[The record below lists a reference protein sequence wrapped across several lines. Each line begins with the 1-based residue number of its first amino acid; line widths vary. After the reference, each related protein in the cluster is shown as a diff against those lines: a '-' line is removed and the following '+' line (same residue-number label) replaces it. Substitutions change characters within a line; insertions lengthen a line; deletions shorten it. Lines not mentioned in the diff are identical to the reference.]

1 MNLELFIHQFVDSS
15 YTPGDALPFS
25 VEEISVPKH
34 TILTDY
40 GQVERK
46 AYFLLK
52 GIAKISMIRQ
62 DGEERVLEFFFPGQF
77 FSAYSSFLT
86 QKPSD
91 VQVKVLTE
99 ATMQVLSQE
108 AMTAAYAHSI
118 LANKLGRLAAE
129 FYYIRKTQR
138 EKDFLTKSASERYMD
153 LLHGRPELVQQIPI
167 QLIAKYLGVTPESL
181 SRIRKSISE

>member
-1 MNLELFIHQFVDSS
+1 MNLELFIHQYVDPN
-15 YTPGDALPFS
+15 YKPGEPLPFS
-25 VEEISVPKH
+25 IEELTVPKH

-40 GQVERK
+40 GQIERK

-52 GIAKISMIRQ
+52 GIAKISMFRQ
-62 DGEERVLEFFFPGQF
+62 DGEERVLEFFFPGQL

-99 ATMQVLSQE
+99 ANVQVLTYESMQS
-108 AMTAAYAHSI
+108 AYAHSL
-118 LANKLGRLAAE
+118 LANKLGRIAAE

-138 EKDFLTKSASERYMD
+138 EKDFLTKTASERYLD

-167 QLIAKYLGVTPESL
+167 QLIAKYLGVTAESL
-181 SRIRKSISE
+181 SRIRKAIS

>member
-1 MNLELFIHQFVDSS
+1 MNLELFIHQYVDSD
-15 YTPGDALPFS
+15 YKPGDPLPFT
-25 VEEISVPKH
+25 VDEWTIPKH

-77 FSAYSSFLT
+77 FSAYSSFLN

-99 ATMQVLSQE
+99 AHVQVLTHESMQ
-108 AMTAAYAHSI
+108 AAYAHSL

-138 EKDFLTKSASERYMD
+138 EKDFLTKTASERYLD

-167 QLIAKYLGVTPESL
+167 QMIAKYLGVTAESL
-181 SRIRKSISE
+181 SRIRKAIS

>member
-1 MNLELFIHQFVDSS
+1 MSLELFIHQYVDSS
-15 YTPGDALPFS
+15 FMPGDPLPFS
-25 VEEISVPKH
+25 IEELSVPKH

-52 GIAKISMIRQ
+52 GMAKISMIRQ

-77 FSAYSSFLT
+77 FSAYSSFLN

-99 ATMQVLSQE
+99 ATMQVLSHESMQ
-108 AMTAAYAHSI
+108 AAYAHSL
-118 LANKLGRLAAE
+118 LANKLGRLTAE
-129 FYYIRKTQR
+129 FYYVRKTQR
-138 EKDFLTKSASERYMD
+138 EKDFLTKSASERYLD

-167 QLIAKYLGVTPESL
+167 QLIAKYLGVTAESL
-181 SRIRKSISE
+181 SRIRKSIS

>member
-1 MNLELFIHQFVDSS
+1 MTLETFIHQYVDTS
-15 YTPGDALPFS
+15 YNVGDPLPFP
-25 VEEISVPKH
+25 VEEMLVSKNTV
-34 TILTDY
+34 LTSY
-40 GQVERK
+40 GQIERK

-99 ATMQVLSQE
+99 ASLQVLSYEGMQ
-108 AMTAAYAHSI
+108 AAYQTSL
-118 LANKLGRLAAE
+118 LANKLGRMAAE
-129 FYYIRKTQR
+129 YYYIQKTQR
-138 EKDFLTKSASERYMD
+138 EKDFLTKSASERYLD

-181 SRIRKSISE
+181 SRIRKAII

>member
-1 MNLELFIHQFVDSS
+1 MNLELFIHQYVDSD
-15 YTPGDALPFS
+15 YQPGDTLPFPI
-25 VEEISVPKH
+25 EEVSTPKN

-40 GQVERK
+40 GQIERK

-91 VQVKVLTE
+91 VQVKLLTE
-99 ATMQVLSQE
+99 ASMQVLTHE
-108 AMTAAYAHSI
+108 AMQKAYTHSL
-118 LANKLGRLAAE
+118 LANKLGRMAAE

-138 EKDFLTKSASERYMD
+138 EKDFLTKTASERYLD
-153 LLHGRPELVQQIPI
+153 LLHRRPELVQQIPI
-167 QLIAKYLGVTPESL
+167 QLIAKYLGVTAESL
-181 SRIRKSISE
+181 SRIRKAIS

>member
-1 MNLELFIHQFVDSS
+1 MNLQAFIHQHVDTS
-15 YTPGDALPFS
+15 YTPGDPLPFP
-25 VEEISVPKH
+25 VEEISLSKN

-40 GQVERK
+40 GHVERK

-99 ATMQVLSQE
+99 ASMQVLTHEDMQK
-108 AMTAAYAHSI
+108 AYSHSL
-118 LANKLGRLAAE
+118 LANKLGRMAAE

-138 EKDFLTKSASERYMD
+138 EKDFLTKSASERYLD

-167 QLIAKYLGVTPESL
+167 QMIAKYLGVTAESL
-181 SRIRKSISE
+181 SRIRKAIS

>member
-1 MNLELFIHQFVDSS
+1 MNLELFIHQYVDASFK
-15 YTPGDALPFS
+15 PGDPLPFP
-25 VEEISVPKH
+25 VEEIVVPKH

-40 GQVERK
+40 NQVERK

-99 ATMQVLSQE
+99 ATMQVLTQE
-108 AMTAAYAHSI
+108 GMAAAYTHSL
-118 LANKLGRLAAE
+118 LANKLGRMAAE

-138 EKDFLTKSASERYMD
+138 EKDFLTKSASERYVD
-153 LLHGRPELVQQIPI
+153 LLNGRPELVQQIPI

-181 SRIRKSISE
+181 SRIRKAISE